1 MLLRAAPHGA
11 LSGAALLPGDKS
23 ISHRS
28 LMLTAM
34 AVGESRVEGLLEGED
49 VLATADALHAMG
61 VDMER
66 IGPGSWRVWGVGV
79 GGLAEPADVLDMGNA
94 GTGARLLMG
103 LLAGHGFTSFLSGD
117 ASLRSRPM
125 HRVIE
130 PLSRMGV
137 SFLARSGGR
146 LPLALTGRTDLL
158 PIVYE
163 SPVASAQVKSAVML
177 AGLHAP
183 GATTV
188 IEQQASRD
196 HSERMLAAMGA
207 EVAVEMLPDCGRRVT
222 IKGQIELRPQ
232 SFVVPGDPSSAGFP
246 AVAAACA
253 DGSQIRL
260 EGVCLNP
267 LRTGLYTTLREMR
280 ADIGVERE
288 RSAGGEPVGDLVI
301 RGSELHGV
309 EVPVERA
316 PAMIDEYP
324 ILAVAAS
331 LARGTTVMRGLAEL
345 RVKESDRLATMAD
358 GLAAC
363 GVSVEV
369 EGDDLIVHGGRRPT
383 GDVTIDAKLDHR
395 IAMSF
400 LVLGGL
406 ARQPVAVEGAEAIE
420 TSFPGFA
427 TLMNGLGAA
436 IAPGGAGA

>member
-11 LSGAALLPGDKS
+11 LSGAARVPGDKS

-28 LMLTAM
+28 LMLAAM

-49 VLATADALHAMG
+49 VLATAGALRAMG
-61 VDMER
+61 VEIARLGD
-66 IGPGSWRVWGVGV
+66 GGWRVWGVGV

-103 LLAGHGFTSFLSGD
+103 LLAGHAFTSFLSGD

-125 HRVIE
+125 RRVMD
-130 PLSRMGV
+130 PLGRMGV

-163 SPVASAQVKSAVML
+163 SPVASAQVKSAVLL

-183 GATTV
+183 GATTLV
-188 IEQQASRD
+188 EQHASRD

-207 EVAVEMLPDCGRRVT
+207 ELAVEELPGGGRRVT
-222 IKGQIELRPQ
+222 IKGQPELRPQ
-232 SFVVPGDPSSAGFP
+232 SFVVPADPSSAGFP
-246 AVAAACA
+246 TVAAACA
-253 DGSQIRL
+253 AGSAVRL
-260 EGVCLNP
+260 QGVCLNP

-280 ADIGVERE
+280 ADITVANERTV
-288 RSAGGEPVGDLVI
+288 GGEPVGDLVI
-301 RGSELHGV
+301 RGGALEGV
-309 EVPVERA
+309 EVPPERA

-331 LARGTTVMRGLAEL
+331 LARGTTAMRGLSEL
-345 RVKESDRLATMAD
+345 RVKESDRLATMAE

-363 GVSVEV
+363 GVAVEV
-369 EGDDLIVHGGRRPT
+369 AGDDLIVHGRGRPA
-383 GDVTIDAKLDHR
+383 GAATIDAKLDHR

-406 ARQPVAVEGAEAIE
+406 AAAPVAVVGAEAIE
-420 TSFPGFA
+420 TSFPGFER
-427 TLMNGLGAA
+427 LMNGLGTAIGPVEAA
-436 IAPGGAGA
+436 S